1 MYPCPVCGYLTIE
14 TQHDWDVC
22 PICFWEDDVGLYD
35 RDDVVSPANRDMSLA
50 QAQVNYHRF
59 GAVDL
64 QFVKLVRPP
73 TAEETRQEGWTMLP
87 KALSLLR
94 ESQS

>member
-1 MYPCPVCGYLTIE
+1 MYPCPVCGHLTIE
-14 TQHDWDVC
+14 AQHDWDIC
-22 PICFWEDDVGLYD
+22 PICFWEDDVGLYG

-50 QAQVNYHRF
+50 QAQANYHRF
-59 GAVDL
+59 GAVGL

-73 TAEETRQEGWTMLP
+73 TGEEKRQEGWTLLP